1 MDETLNY
8 DLIKGCLCWFW
19 DKNEAKKRIGILVDY
34 FGPESPYPFYEMDGG
49 VYSHCEPVK
58 YKDVLFY
65 NENPMKEVYLTA
77 KEKAEKGII
86 EAIDNFLDEEKK
98 IYKDRLPNENMAM
111 EQDNIHHACGESDEV
126 CEAIRKYME
135 LI

>member
-1 MDETLNY
+1 MNY
-8 DLIKGCLCWFW
+8 DLLKGHLCWFW
-19 DKNEAKKRIGILVDY
+19 DKSEARKRIGILVEY
-34 FGPESPYPFYEMDGG
+34 FGEGNPYPFYEMDGG
-49 VYSHCEPVK
+49 VFAHCEPVK

-65 NENPMKEVYLTA
+65 EENPMKETYLTA

-86 EAIDNFLDEEKK
+86 NAIDNFLEEEKK
-98 IYKDRLPNENMAM
+98 AYKESLPNPNMAM
-111 EQDNIHHACGESDEV
+111 EQDNIHHACGESDAV